1 MSEFRGKMYIS
12 TTAEDAAD
20 LARKYGLGLEIA
32 EFCTAFNMDRL
43 FREKDAAARE
53 NMQSVERLIL
63 HGPFSEL
70 CPAAID
76 PLVREVTRRRYLQAA
91 ALASGYGIKK
101 LVIHSGFIPRVYFPE
116 WFVPESGSFWRELLP
131 ELPSG
136 MTVYLENV
144 METGPELLRDIA
156 ESVNDPRLRLCLDVG
171 HAFSNNPE
179 LPLTTWIDIL
189 APHLAHVHIHNN
201 DGKTD
206 LHRPLGQGS
215 IDMRA
220 VIDTIQTLA
229 PEATF
234 TVENMLAAPSVDWLR
249 ENDYL

>member
-1 MSEFRGKMYIS
+1 M
-12 TTAEDAAD
+12 
-20 LARKYGLGLEIA
+20 
-32 EFCTAFNMDRL
+32 
-43 FREKDAAARE
+43 
-53 NMQSVERLIL
+53 
-63 HGPFSEL
+63 
-70 CPAAID
+70 
-76 PLVREVTRRRYLQAA
+76 
-91 ALASGYGIKK
+91 
-101 LVIHSGFIPRVYFPE
+101 IHSGFIPRVYFPE

-171 HAFSNNPE
+171 HAFSHNPE